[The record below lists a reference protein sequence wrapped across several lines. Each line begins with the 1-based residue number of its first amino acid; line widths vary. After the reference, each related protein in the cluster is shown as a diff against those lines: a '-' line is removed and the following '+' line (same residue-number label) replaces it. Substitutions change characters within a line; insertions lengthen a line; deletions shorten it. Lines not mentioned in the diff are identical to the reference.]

1 MGCIQLF
8 YLQVHYVKTFFG
20 GIWLTLGHVV
30 LSPGISRYV
39 WHASI
44 KNQHT
49 NSSDCVKYSSQFSI
63 GIPQD

>member
-30 LSPGISRYV
+30 LGPGISRYV

-49 NSSDCVKYSSQFSI
+49 NSSDRIV
-63 GIPQD
+63 GI